1 MVQILDAMMRRYC
14 RATEQEDPVFVL
26 QICFFHQGSNG
37 VAILAHAT
45 YVSGGRT
52 GIPQIML
59 HCTVL
64 YRTTDHLTTTAISFR
79 FRVRGKLKKHLV
91 NSGHEIITCTESC
104 LNRALKQ
111 TKHKLLNPMN
121 ACQTKQQGPCQSLSN
136 YGQVPLLRHIG
147 CTHSCGKNQLNLITR
162 VGHDL
167 RVAKSIGLLC
177 VYGSLSG
184 QIFFP

>member
-1 MVQILDAMMRRYC
+1 MRRYC

-26 QICFFHQGSNG
+26 EICCFHQDSNG

-45 YVSGGRT
+45 YLSGGRT
-52 GIPQIML
+52 GIPPMML

-64 YRTTDHLTTTAISFR
+64 YRTTDLLTTTDISFR
-79 FRVRGKLKKHLV
+79 FRVRWTLKNHLV
-91 NSGHEIITCTESC
+91 NSRHEIITCTESC
-104 LNRALKQ
+104 LYRALKQ

-136 YGQVPLLRHIG
+136 DGQQVPLLRHIG
-147 CTHSCGKNQLNLITR
+147 CTHSCGKNQTKSHYSWILSHEEVMT
-162 VGHDL
+162 L
-167 RVAKSIGLLC
+167 RVAKSIGLLS

-184 QIFFP
+184 QVFFP